1 MNPSR
6 STQAEGPGSES
17 AHSGGSKDVRGAIGI
32 SPKVRLATWQSGFPK
47 GATLLGTAIPK
58 LYQR

>member
-1 MNPSR
+1 MKPSS
-6 STQAEGPGSES
+6 STQARGPGSES
-17 AHSGGSKDVRGAIGI
+17 AHSGGSKDVWGAIGI

-47 GATLLGTAIPK
+47 GAVLLETAIPE